1 MASLK
6 LLLLI
11 AGVFCSGIAH
21 AQTVLRAWNIHA
33 DGYPVTEAMKS
44 FADQIAKTTEGRYRV
59 EIFSNGSLGDQ
70 PKAVRMLK
78 DGEIDAAV
86 FSSGPLSDAVPSIK
100 VINLPFLFTD
110 TKHMFKHLD
119 GALGLKFA
127 EGLGKA
133 GFNVV
138 GWYDGG
144 GRSFYCA
151 GKPINSIK
159 DLEGM
164 RIRVLQSEVFL
175 EMTKNIG
182 ATAMSIP
189 FKDVKDA
196 FINKKID
203 CAENNMPS
211 YETTGHHQFARHVY
225 MTNHV
230 YSAEALVLS
239 SKLWQS
245 LSAKDKEAF
254 KKAGAESAL
263 LMRDLWSKRVVSA
276 VENTTK
282 QGSQF
287 VRFKD
292 SASMVRRM
300 GPLYKKYM
308 DDPVTRNELLTI
320 IAN

>member
-1 MASLK
+1 MATLK
-6 LLLLI
+6 VLLLI

-44 FADQIAKTTEGRYRV
+44 FAEQIAKTTEGRYRV
-59 EIFSNGSLGDQ
+59 EIFSSGSLGDQ

-100 VINLPFLFTD
+100 VINLPFLFSD

-127 EGLGKA
+127 DGLGKA

-151 GKPINSIK
+151 GKPISSIK